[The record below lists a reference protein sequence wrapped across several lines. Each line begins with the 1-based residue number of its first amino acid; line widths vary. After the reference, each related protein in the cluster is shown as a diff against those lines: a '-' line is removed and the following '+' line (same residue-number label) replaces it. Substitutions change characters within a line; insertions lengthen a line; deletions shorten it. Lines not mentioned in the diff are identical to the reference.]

1 MRECGWSAFMHL
13 YSVCLAPHYTI
24 VVRPLQGP
32 QAYMGWSFRETEGS
46 GSFWRCTNC
55 LNFLRKRWTQQW
67 NWDWVSASR
76 FVAIPLWCCST
87 RYTRLWCA
95 ICRASTMLLTVRV
108 LSSLLR
114 TFRFT
119 CMRCGLFE
127 VISYKLKPSKP
138 VPSMPNILLILF
150 DVESL
155 MCFHA

>member
-1 MRECGWSAFMHL
+1 
-13 YSVCLAPHYTI
+13 
-24 VVRPLQGP
+24 
-32 QAYMGWSFRETEGS
+32 
-46 GSFWRCTNC
+46 
-55 LNFLRKRWTQQW
+55 
-67 NWDWVSASR
+67 
-76 FVAIPLWCCST
+76 
-87 RYTRLWCA
+87 
-95 ICRASTMLLTVRV
+95 MLLTVRV